1 MKNNI
6 FLTGLMSLVMAN
18 ASLAP
23 VFANPVNEQKTTAKQ
38 EIQSNAAENSV
49 VLTPATKDTP
59 GAVQIVPVKD
69 YIALKGEASLEGKQI
84 LEVMPQNSARNKN
97 DKDSDK
103 NNKSSLTP
111 EADYFV
117 VFPQGQE
124 LSAQELEKVEG
135 EAWFVPGLWGAGTSV
150 AAQYVQ
156 CQFRNC
162 TWEDYAWAA
171 GTGAVMGYVGV
182 PGGGA
187 ARNGVRFFQNG
198 QKINGLRIFVR

>member
-1 MKNNI
+1 
-6 FLTGLMSLVMAN
+6 MAN

-23 VFANPVNEQKTTAKQ
+23 VLANPVIDQKRSEKQ
-38 EIQSNAAENSV
+38 ELQSNAAETSV
-49 VLTPATKDTP
+49 VLTPATKDTL
-59 GAVQIVPVKD
+59 GAVQMIPVKD

-84 LEVMPQNSARNKN
+84 LEVIPQSSARNKN

-117 VFPQGQE
+117 VLPPGQE
-124 LSAQELEKVEG
+124 LSTQELEKVEG
-135 EAWFVPGLWGAGTSV
+135 EAWFVPALWGAGTSV
-150 AAQYVQ
+150 AFQYAQ
-156 CQFRNC
+156 CQLRGTSC

-171 GTGAVMGYVGV
+171 GTGAVGAYIGV

-187 ARNGVRFFQNG
+187 ARNGVRFIQNG
-198 QKINGLRIFVR
+198 QKINGLKIFLR